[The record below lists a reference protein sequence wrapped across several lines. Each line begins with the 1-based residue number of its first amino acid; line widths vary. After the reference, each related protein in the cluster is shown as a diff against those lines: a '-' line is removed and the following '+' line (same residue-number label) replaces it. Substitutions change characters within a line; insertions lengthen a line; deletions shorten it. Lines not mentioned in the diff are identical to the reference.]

1 MRTAELRHRLP
12 RWQQRR
18 ARPTCPLR
26 RARWLWVPRRR
37 HSAPSRPTRGSGFL
51 VVSGYLLAHADGKT
65 KCYRG
70 LSGGSAPLESSPDPK
85 PCVPVGRNASCGATM
100 AARSQHAGAPAS
112 ANMPDP
118 LQSNDQGARLK
129 RALSVSTRG
138 PAGTDGGG
146 GGSGGAGGGS
156 GGGAGGGVGEGR
168 AGGGGG
174 DGGGKGG
181 GWVGGGSGGGK
192 GGGCAGGGSGGRKG
206 GGCAGRGM
214 SGAGQSGCG
223 REGGDG
229 VRGGGAVGNGS
240 QGGNGGVAGGS
251 GHRMCRLLCVSNTEL
266 PALGASCQRM
276 AAALA
281 AAPIPATA
289 PTLQRK
295 RCGSLAPEAWPSGP
309 STPTQL
315 RLPHTS
321 LRSSWETKAVRNTGS
336 APSCSWTT
344 SSASNALTAERRKM
358 ASSSSPSSTG
368 ASPSSTG
375 GAVRTVAR
383 GTGAWS
389 SSVQLRI
396 VTPSARAG
404 RQTCHENQVGC

>member
-1 MRTAELRHRLP
+1 
-12 RWQQRR
+12 
-18 ARPTCPLR
+18 
-26 RARWLWVPRRR
+26 
-37 HSAPSRPTRGSGFL
+37 
-51 VVSGYLLAHADGKT
+51 
-65 KCYRG
+65 
-70 LSGGSAPLESSPDPK
+70 
-85 PCVPVGRNASCGATM
+85 
-100 AARSQHAGAPAS
+100 
-112 ANMPDP
+112 
-118 LQSNDQGARLK
+118 
-129 RALSVSTRG
+129 
-138 PAGTDGGG
+138 
-146 GGSGGAGGGS
+146 
-156 GGGAGGGVGEGR
+156 
-168 AGGGGG
+168 
-174 DGGGKGG
+174 
-181 GWVGGGSGGGK
+181 
-192 GGGCAGGGSGGRKG
+192 
-206 GGCAGRGM
+206 M

-309 STPTQL
+309 PTPTQL

-336 APSCSWTT
+336 APSCSWMT

-375 GAVRTVAR
+375 GAVRNVAR

-404 RQTCHENQVGC
+404 RQTTDRQTKCGWGVKHETNLLRVRIFLNTPATLDQLSKANNASPHATARHRTVHNAWHRAFGLSLLHPERGSHTSHYFTLHLTPHGSGAPAPCNGRAPPRAAPPPWPRRRPRRRRARRRIGHA